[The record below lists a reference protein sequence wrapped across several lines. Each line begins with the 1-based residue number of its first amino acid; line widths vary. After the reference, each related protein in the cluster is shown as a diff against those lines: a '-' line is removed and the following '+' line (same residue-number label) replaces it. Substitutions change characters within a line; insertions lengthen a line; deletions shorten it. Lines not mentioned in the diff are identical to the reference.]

1 MAAKAF
7 PLAVA
12 LPGCPKRSVLTRI
25 GAETFVPSSL
35 ITEEPAATVGSS
47 TAGGMNETGDF
58 GGEALPE
65 CGVESCRTEN
75 ETLLG
80 SSEIE
85 WHTFQVVGN
94 FAVDPFMRCR
104 CFPAAHNRIP

>member
-1 MAAKAF
+1 MRMASYEKIGRHRLNSSLAF
-7 PLAVA
+7 V
-12 LPGCPKRSVLTRI
+12 PKRPILARI
-25 GAETFVPSSL
+25 ATETFVTASS
-35 ITEEPAATVGSS
+35 TPEKPAATVGSGA
-47 TAGGMNETGDF
+47 AGGVNETGDF

-85 WHTFQVVGN
+85 RHACQVLGD
-94 FAVDPFMRCR
+94 FAAEPFARR
-104 CFPAAHNRIP
+104 R